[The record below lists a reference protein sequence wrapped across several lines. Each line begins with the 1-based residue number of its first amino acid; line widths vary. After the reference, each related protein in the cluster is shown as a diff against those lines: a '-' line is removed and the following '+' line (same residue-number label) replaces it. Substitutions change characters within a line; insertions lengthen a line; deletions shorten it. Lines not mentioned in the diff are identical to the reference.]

1 MPHRKAPP
9 VRRDDPSMTGQRSRN
24 EPGPLRRKRS
34 DTRADTIEQQYHVD
48 LGVRGDKQLGNIL
61 KDEGVESLSELLRKK
76 RGY

>member
-9 VRRDDPSMTGQRSRN
+9 VRHDDPSMTGQRSRN
-24 EPGPLRRKRS
+24 EPGPLRRKRI
-34 DTRADTIEQQYHVD
+34 DTRADTIEEQYHVD

-61 KDEGVESLSELLRKK
+61 EDEGVDSLSGLLRKK

>member
-48 LGVRGDKQLGNIL
+48 LGVRGDKRLGKIL
-61 KDEGVESLSELLRKK
+61 QDEGLGSLSELLRKK
-76 RGY
+76 RSY